1 MACTHVAAHVQVVL
15 YHRHACEAVDED
27 SLLELADWAV
37 RKLTYLNSGAHRAA
51 AAKGEDNCA
60 LQASCTPRPAQLS
73 VHPDCTALTVFNRH
87 VHGSHEEE
95 TKQLGMLTA

>member
-1 MACTHVAAHVQVVL
+1 MLDVRLQRAGLRSVVLVWEDPTHPAAHVNKPHASCVACTHVAVHVQVVL

-51 AAKGEDNCA
+51 AAKGEDSC
-60 LQASCTPRPAQLS
+60 SPCTPGP
-73 VHPDCTALTVFNRH
+73 V
-87 VHGSHEEE
+87 
-95 TKQLGMLTA
+95 